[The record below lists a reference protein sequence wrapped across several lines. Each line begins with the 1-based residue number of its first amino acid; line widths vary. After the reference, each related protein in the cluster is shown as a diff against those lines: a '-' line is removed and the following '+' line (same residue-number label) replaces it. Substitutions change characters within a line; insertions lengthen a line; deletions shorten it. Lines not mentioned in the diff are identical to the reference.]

1 MKPSEPR
8 NPEYKSSNAM
18 LCFCIGLAL
27 AGGAYFLGVGS
38 IFAAAFSGGNP
49 ALVAGGIGMMIALP
63 LAAIA
68 GCLFMLIGGFWMLA
82 RVIADQTSDAE
93 EKRYRDVER

>member
-1 MKPSEPR
+1 
-8 NPEYKSSNAM
+8 M
-18 LCFCIGLAL
+18 LCFCIGMAL

-38 IFAAAFSGGNP
+38 IFAEAFSGGNP

-68 GCLFMLIGGFWMLA
+68 GFLFMLIGGFWMLA
-82 RVIADQTSDAE
+82 RVIADQTGDAE